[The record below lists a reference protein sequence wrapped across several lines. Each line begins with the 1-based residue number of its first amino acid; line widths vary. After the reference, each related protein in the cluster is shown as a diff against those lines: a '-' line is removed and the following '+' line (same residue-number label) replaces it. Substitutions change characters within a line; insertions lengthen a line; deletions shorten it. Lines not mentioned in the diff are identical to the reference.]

1 MIPAPRLSVLLP
13 VQRDTRRAATAPGTS
28 LGSLADALA
37 RELEPLLAAHAQGT
51 LPIPDGKAR
60 LTRIGGRC
68 PVHGVL
74 LDFNPWEPH
83 RHRCTACGRDWRG
96 ADHDGWWLLGA
107 HLWGMERAVHAA
119 LLFALRGDRR
129 HAALARARPEG
140 AAAHN
145 SHRTNHDNLMGP
157 IRPFLIT

>member
-28 LGSLADALA
+28 LGPLADALA
-37 RELEPLLAAHAQGT
+37 RELEPLVGAHAQGV

-83 RHRCTACGRDWRG
+83 RHRCTTCGRDWRG
-96 ADHDGWWLLGA
+96 ADHDGWWLVGA

-129 HAALARARPEG
+129 
-140 AAAHN
+140 
-145 SHRTNHDNLMGP
+145 
-157 IRPFLIT
+157 